1 MTHQNVLIVDDK
13 TTSHETIQTTL
24 DDAQLNGIFTDSTTN
39 AWKIIQEEDV
49 SLVLLR
55 GIGAQLESEELC
67 RKIRTLKAAED
78 CSVIVILTEADL
90 PQAAGFLIAGANDLL
105 VEPFEPREL
114 RMRAVIVPA
123 DQVRRVDQAHV
134 VNGGQGPKLIVPEL
148 NPQTLRMDFGYR
160 QHEVPEWEADPNVRK
175 VALDTVCACPE
186 CESIASFR
194 PGCGSCGSA
203 FLEKQNLI
211 HHYACAH
218 VGPENEFRPHD
229 ASDLSCPKCRMK
241 NLVSGADFE
250 VTEGCL
256 VCRDCDAL
264 TSQPASVGHCMSCQ
278 HRFLAADAKIITVY
292 GYQFGRAGAQ
302 ATIPA
307 PNYQSITN
315 QSTSTAF
322 SEGH

>member
-1 MTHQNVLIVDDK
+1 MTHKNVLIVDNK
-13 TTSHETIQTTL
+13 TTSRDTIQATL
-24 DDAQLNGIFTDSTTN
+24 NDAELNGIFTDSTAN

-55 GIGAQLESEELC
+55 GIGAELESETLC
-67 RKIRTLKAAED
+67 RNIRTLKNAEQ

-90 PQAAGFLIAGANDLL
+90 PHAAGFLIAGANDLL

-123 DQVRRVDQAHV
+123 DQIRRVDKAHV
-134 VNGGQGPKLIVPEL
+134 VNGGKEPKLIVPEL
-148 NPQTLRMDFGYR
+148 NPQTLKMDFGFR
-160 QHEVPEWEADPNVRK
+160 QHEVQTWEANPNIRK
-175 VALDTVCACPE
+175 VALDTICVCPE
-186 CESIASFR
+186 CESMASFR

-203 FLEKQNLI
+203 FLEKQDLI

-218 VGPENEFRPHD
+218 VGPESEFRPHG

-250 VTEGCL
+250 LTEGCL
-256 VCRDCDAL
+256 SCRDCGAL
-264 TSQPASVGHCMSCQ
+264 TSQPTSVGHCMSCQ
-278 HRFLAADAKIITVY
+278 HRFLAADAKIITIY

-302 ATIPA
+302 AAIPA
-307 PNYQSITN
+307 PNYQTVVN

-322 SEGH
+322 FEGN